1 MNELAWKENLPVT
14 KIIYYLLLLMLITA
28 VIIIVT
34 DNVSCETLP
43 GEILTG
49 GRGFD
54 GSLHVPGC

>member
-1 MNELAWKENLPVT
+1 MNELAWKERLISSKKV
-14 KIIYYLLLLMLITA
+14 YYLLLLLVLTA

-49 GRGFD
+49 KGGFD
-54 GSLHVPGC
+54 GSLHIPGC